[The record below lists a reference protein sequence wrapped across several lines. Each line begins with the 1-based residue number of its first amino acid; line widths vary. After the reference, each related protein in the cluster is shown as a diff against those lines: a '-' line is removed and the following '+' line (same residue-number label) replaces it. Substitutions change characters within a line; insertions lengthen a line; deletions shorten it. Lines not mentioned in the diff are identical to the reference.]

1 MSVFVGFDTVFAAYY
16 FSMDLSLFCDMYI
29 MAEFLR
35 LKAVLNNMPRYRIGI
50 HNGFEVIRTYRG
62 YGDQFKFQEYRLAGR
77 NSNAI
82 KQQYETYKEC
92 LKVLDLYQQE
102 IRRRNIPIPN
112 DYKFYRDP
120 SPFNVAAW
128 QNYLACSNPHEIGTE
143 YYDAYGNNVRSRGE
157 MSVANALKSLGLEAK
172 YEPELTLKSG
182 RKRSPDYSFP
192 VRIIDRCFFIEFYGR
207 CDNESYLDY
216 NHGKIDE
223 YIRNGIL
230 PNRDLILICGTEN
243 WIPTQESIMRMIAN
257 FINNAVL
264 STYNRNS

>member
-1 MSVFVGFDTVFAAYY
+1 
-16 FSMDLSLFCDMYI
+16 MDLTLFCDTYI
-29 MAEFLR
+29 LAEYCR
-35 LKAVLNNMPRYRIGI
+35 LKVALDNMPRYTTGI
-50 HNGFEVIRTYRG
+50 HRGMAVIHSYVGNGSHRVRKET
-62 YGDQFKFQEYRLAGR
+62 RLTSK
-77 NSNAI
+77 NIDSI
-82 KQQYETYKEC
+82 KQKYEAYKEC
-92 LKVLDLYQQE
+92 LKAFEHYGYEL
-102 IRRRNIPIPN
+102 RRRHLTIP
-112 DYKFYRDP
+112 DDFKFYRDP

-207 CDNESYLDY
+207 CDNEAYLDY